1 MGAGKSTVGH
11 ALANLLGWTF
21 VDLDEEIESRQRQ
34 RIREVFRT
42 FGETRFR
49 EIESIVLGD
58 VLDRI
63 TPETVIAL
71 GGGTFVQP
79 ANAER
84 LRLAG
89 IQVVFLE
96 TPVELLF
103 DRCLTTVSPEENL
116 RPLAADPEAFG
127 ALYESR
133 LPHYRKA
140 HLTVST
146 NGKTAEQVAQEIV
159 AAWRLATKN
168 S

>member
-1 MGAGKSTVGH
+1 M
-11 ALANLLGWTF
+11 
-21 VDLDEEIESRQRQ
+21 
-34 RIREVFRT
+34 
-42 FGETRFR
+42 
-49 EIESIVLGD
+49 
-58 VLDRI
+58 
-63 TPETVIAL
+63 IAL

-89 IQVVFLE
+89 VQIVFLE
-96 TPVELLF
+96 TPVDLLF

-116 RPLAADPEAFG
+116 RPLAADPEAFA

-146 NGKTAEQVAQEIV
+146 DGKTAEQVAQEI
-159 AAWRLATKN
+159 ASSLAVSRQETLIARSARHSTRN
-168 S
+168 SRVTLSAENLL